1 MSEMVTTHVTPTEVG
16 VQSRDL
22 LDSGFR
28 RNDEP
33 AQSREM
39 SPEDSLAAL
48 TRACVS
54 VINPKEL
61 EDLLGAA
68 RPLRV
73 KLGVDPTSPDLHLG
87 HSVALSKLR
96 TFQDLGHTAVL
107 IIGDFTALIGDPS
120 GRDFTRPS
128 LGEEE
133 MKKNAETYKS
143 QAFKILD
150 PKKTEIR
157 YNSEWL
163 KPFMSEGLLSALKS
177 ITVQQVLA
185 REDFKQRLKDNSP
198 LTMLETLYPVFQGQ
212 DSVAVKS
219 DIEIGGNDQLTNLL
233 MGRKMQELA
242 GQKSQVIMTVPLLVG
257 LDGVKKMSKSYG
269 NAIGLTDSPR
279 DIFGK
284 TMSLSD
290 DLMLNYYELLTTLD
304 LDSLRAL
311 HPMEAKKNLAQ
322 MLTARFHGEEAGVS
336 ERAFFEETFSKKN
349 IPQDIPAAAFSPSV
363 SLIEMILK
371 SGAAKSKNEARRLL
385 DQGAVKIDG
394 VKVMEDRPAS
404 LPQKFTLQAGKRHF
418 LSVEII
424 SEKEEIK

>member
-1 MSEMVTTHVTPTEVG
+1 MN
-16 VQSRDL
+16 
-22 LDSGFR
+22 FK
-28 RNDEP
+28 
-33 AQSREM
+33 
-39 SPEDSLAAL
+39 DSLAAL
-48 TRACVS
+48 TRGCVS
-54 VINPKEL
+54 LINEREL
-61 EDLLGAA
+61 ADLLESR

-96 TFQDLGHTAVL
+96 VFQDLGHKAIL

-120 GRDFTRPS
+120 GRDSTRPS
-128 LGEEE
+128 LSLDEIQ
-133 MKKNAETYKS
+133 KNAETYKS

-150 PKKTEIR
+150 PLKTEIR

-163 KPFMSEGLLSALKS
+163 KPFMSEGLLPALKS

-212 DSVAVKS
+212 DSVAVNS
-219 DIEIGGNDQLTNLL
+219 DIELGGNDQLTNLL

-242 GQKSQVIMTVPLLVG
+242 GQKPQVVMTVPLLVG

-290 DLMLNYYELLTTLD
+290 ELMISYYELLTNLNLD
-304 LDSLRAL
+304 ETRAL
-311 HPMEAKKNLAQ
+311 HPMAAKKNLAQ
-322 MLTARFHGEEAGVS
+322 ILTARFHGEKVALE
-336 ERAFFEETFSKKN
+336 ERNFFEETFSKKSL
-349 IPQDIPAAAFSPSV
+349 PQDIPAAIFSPSV

-394 VKVMEDRPAS
+394 NKVTEDRPEP
-404 LPQKFTLQAGKRHF
+404 LPRKFTLQAGKRHF

>member
-1 MSEMVTTHVTPTEVG
+1 MN
-16 VQSRDL
+16 
-22 LDSGFR
+22 FK
-28 RNDEP
+28 
-33 AQSREM
+33 
-39 SPEDSLAAL
+39 DSLAAL
-48 TRACVS
+48 TRGCVS
-54 VINPKEL
+54 LIDEKEL
-61 EDLLGAA
+61 EGLLESR

-96 TFQDLGHTAVL
+96 AFQDLGHKAIL

-120 GRDFTRPS
+120 GRDSTRPS
-128 LGEEE
+128 LSLDEIR
-133 MKKNAETYKS
+133 KNAETYKS

-150 PKKTEIR
+150 PDKTEIR

-163 KPFMSEGLLSALKS
+163 KPFMSEGLLPALKS

-212 DSVAVKS
+212 DSVAVNS
-219 DIEIGGNDQLTNLL
+219 DIELGGNDQLTNLL
-233 MGRKMQELA
+233 MGRRMQELA
-242 GQKSQVIMTVPLLVG
+242 GQKPQVVMTVPLLVG

-290 DLMLNYYELLTTLD
+290 DLMISYYELLTNLN
-304 LDSLRAL
+304 LEEARAL
-311 HPMEAKKNLAQ
+311 HPMTAKKNLAQ
-322 MLTARFHGEEAGVS
+322 ILTARFHGEQAALE
-336 ERAFFEETFSKKN
+336 ERNFFEETFSKKRL
-349 IPQDIPAAAFSPSV
+349 PQDIPSAVFSPSV
-363 SLIEMILK
+363 SIIEMILK

-394 VKVMEDRPAS
+394 NKVTEDRLER
-404 LPQKFTLQAGKRHF
+404 LPQKFILQAGKRHF
-418 LSVEII
+418 LSVEVI
-424 SEKEEIK
+424 SQKEEIK

>member
-1 MSEMVTTHVTPTEVG
+1 MN
-16 VQSRDL
+16 
-22 LDSGFR
+22 FK
-28 RNDEP
+28 
-33 AQSREM
+33 
-39 SPEDSLAAL
+39 DSLAAL
-48 TRACVS
+48 TRGCVS
-54 VINPKEL
+54 LIDEKEL
-61 EDLLGAA
+61 EGLLESR

-96 TFQDLGHTAVL
+96 AFQDLGHKAIL

-120 GRDFTRPS
+120 GRDSTRPS
-128 LGEEE
+128 LSLDEIQ
-133 MKKNAETYKS
+133 KNAETYKS

-150 PKKTEIR
+150 PDKTEIR

-163 KPFMSEGLLSALKS
+163 KPFMNEGLLPALKS

-212 DSVAVKS
+212 DSVAVNS
-219 DIEIGGNDQLTNLL
+219 DIELGGNDQLTNLL

-242 GQKSQVIMTVPLLVG
+242 GQKPQVVMTVPLLVG

-290 DLMLNYYELLTTLD
+290 DLMISYYELLTNLNLD
-304 LDSLRAL
+304 EARAL
-311 HPMEAKKNLAQ
+311 HPMTAKKNLAQ
-322 MLTARFHGEEAGVS
+322 ILTARFHGEQAALE
-336 ERAFFEETFSKKN
+336 ERNFFEETFSKKRL
-349 IPQDIPAAAFSPSV
+349 PQDIPSAVFSPSV

-394 VKVMEDRPAS
+394 NKVTEDRLER
-404 LPQKFTLQAGKRHF
+404 LPQKFILQAGKRHF
-418 LSVEII
+418 LSVEVI

>member
-1 MSEMVTTHVTPTEVG
+1 MN
-16 VQSRDL
+16 
-22 LDSGFR
+22 FK
-28 RNDEP
+28 
-33 AQSREM
+33 
-39 SPEDSLAAL
+39 DSLAAL
-48 TRACVS
+48 TRGCVS
-54 VINPKEL
+54 LIDEKEL
-61 EDLLGAA
+61 EGLLESR

-96 TFQDLGHTAVL
+96 AFQDLGHKAIL

-120 GRDFTRPS
+120 GRDSTRPS
-128 LGEEE
+128 LSLDEIR
-133 MKKNAETYKS
+133 KNAETYKS

-150 PKKTEIR
+150 PDKTEIR

-163 KPFMSEGLLSALKS
+163 KPFMSEGLLPALKS

-212 DSVAVKS
+212 DSVAVNS
-219 DIEIGGNDQLTNLL
+219 DIELGGNDQLTNLL
-233 MGRKMQELA
+233 MGRRMQELA
-242 GQKSQVIMTVPLLVG
+242 GQKPQVVMTVPLLVG

-290 DLMLNYYELLTTLD
+290 DLMISYYELLTNLNLD
-304 LDSLRAL
+304 EARAL
-311 HPMEAKKNLAQ
+311 HPMTAKKNLAQ
-322 MLTARFHGEEAGVS
+322 ILTARFHGEQAALE
-336 ERAFFEETFSKKN
+336 ERNFFEETFSKKRL
-349 IPQDIPAAAFSPSV
+349 PQDIPSAVFSPSV

-394 VKVMEDRPAS
+394 NKVTEDRLER
-404 LPQKFTLQAGKRHF
+404 LPQKFILQAGKRHF
-418 LSVEII
+418 LSVEVI
-424 SEKEEIK
+424 SQKEEIK